1 MRNIFCYN
9 SGDFSLGRKAKTSL
23 EGATDTH
30 PHTLPLCLLMM
41 FSHSDT
47 IWTISKIHLTVFH
60 CKKKKKKS
68 SQGSKSHKHTHS
80 LVCK

>member
-60 CKKKKKKS
+60 CKKKKKKLPRLKVT
-68 SQGSKSHKHTHS
+68 QAHS
-80 LVCK
+80 FTGL